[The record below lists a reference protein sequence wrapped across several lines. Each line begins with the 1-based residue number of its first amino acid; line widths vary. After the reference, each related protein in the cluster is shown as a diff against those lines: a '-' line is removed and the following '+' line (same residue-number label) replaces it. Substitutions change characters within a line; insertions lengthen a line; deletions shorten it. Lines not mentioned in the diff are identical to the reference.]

1 MTEKNLTAAQEQH
14 VESHAPYLTVFFILL
29 NYTAMEYI
37 YAKFYDEGRALPIY
51 LTGVALVLTILTAI
65 VARMFKLHFNR
76 RWVYLTMVP
85 AVLLPLLPLPLI
97 PGLMILAI
105 TKAALVGIWFMH
117 LKFEGTWV
125 YYMLIPAGILAMI
138 FITALYPDMAMQ
150 PTAEQQDA
158 QEEGLTQLETV
169 RPLATPRLG
178 WS

>member
-1 MTEKNLTAAQEQH
+1 MTAQNRTLDQQEH

-37 YAKFYDEGRALPIY
+37 FAKYHTAGK
-51 LTGVALVLTILTAI
+51 VLTIYLIGTALILTIFTAV
-65 VARMFKLHFNR
+65 VARMYKLRFNR
-76 RWVYLTMVP
+76 KWVYLTMIP
-85 AVLLPLLPLPLI
+85 AVVLALLPIGLI
-97 PGLMILAI
+97 PGLMALAI

-125 YYMLIPAGILAMI
+125 YYMLVPAGILAII

-150 PTAEQQDA
+150 PTTEQQDA
-158 QEEGLTQLETV
+158 QEENLTDLV
-169 RPLATPRLG
+169 RPIAPTGML

>member
-1 MTEKNLTAAQEQH
+1 MTAQNRTLDQQQH

-37 YAKFYDEGRALPIY
+37 FAKYHKEGKV
-51 LTGVALVLTILTAI
+51 LTFTLIGVALALTILTA
-65 VARMFKLHFNR
+65 VAAKVYKLHFNR
-76 RWVYLTMVP
+76 KWVYLTMIP
-85 AVLLPLLPLPLI
+85 AVVLALLPIDLI
-97 PGLMILAI
+97 PGLMALAI

-125 YYMLIPAGILAMI
+125 YYMLVPAGILAII

-150 PTAEQQDA
+150 PTTEQQDA
-158 QEEGLTQLETV
+158 QEENLTDLA
-169 RPLATPRLG
+169 RPIALPGTL